1 MDPKQKAQFNQMLV
15 ALREIATG
23 YQTQTP
29 DQLRKNARKQYGLD
43 GAEAIEFAYENIQ
56 EQARQ
61 TVKGIRAIK

>member
-23 YQTQTP
+23 YQTP